1 MDTKEIQNLF
11 VQYGVRREK
20 KKNQYLY
27 DPTLS
32 GAAEHSEA
40 YFLDQGIGALTS
52 INSDGEEKIFLY
64 FGEKRI
70 IGFSGILAH
79 KYQYIHAKSL
89 IAPPAPFWI
98 IAKTNCVYYVMGEP
112 DFSRLI
118 DENPHFMGAVLEST
132 FLNYLEIINKIQHT
146 QDVDKET
153 MFCEWLL
160 TCRIRRDG
168 RCIIPKA
175 FTFTE
180 AAKYLDMH
188 PVTVSRIAA
197 NLRNQGIISRVD
209 GYLTINDEKRL
220 YDLIQERKSPSSLPF

>member
-1 MDTKEIQNLF
+1 
-11 VQYGVRREK
+11 
-20 KKNQYLY
+20 
-27 DPTLS
+27 
-32 GAAEHSEA
+32 
-40 YFLDQGIGALTS
+40 
-52 INSDGEEKIFLY
+52 
-64 FGEKRI
+64 
-70 IGFSGILAH
+70 
-79 KYQYIHAKSL
+79 
-89 IAPPAPFWI
+89 
-98 IAKTNCVYYVMGEP
+98 
-112 DFSRLI
+112 
-118 DENPHFMGAVLEST
+118 
-132 FLNYLEIINKIQHT
+132 
-146 QDVDKET
+146 

-220 YDLIQERKSPSSLPF
+220 YDLIQERKSSSSLPF

>member
-1 MDTKEIQNLF
+1 
-11 VQYGVRREK
+11 
-20 KKNQYLY
+20 
-27 DPTLS
+27 
-32 GAAEHSEA
+32 
-40 YFLDQGIGALTS
+40 
-52 INSDGEEKIFLY
+52 
-64 FGEKRI
+64 
-70 IGFSGILAH
+70 
-79 KYQYIHAKSL
+79 
-89 IAPPAPFWI
+89 
-98 IAKTNCVYYVMGEP
+98 MGEP

-160 TCRIRRDG
+160 ACRIRRDG